1 LEQGEW
7 AVSDFEC
14 IELENVDSV
23 SVVKFKDKRVMD
35 PTRIEKLGREL
46 DIVAGSDQGKKLR
59 VDFDNV
65 KFISSAAISKLVVF
79 EKRVR
84 ANGGKLRLS
93 NLRPEVRDVFNM
105 ARLDSVFEIEE

>member
-1 LEQGEW
+1 MSE
-7 AVSDFEC
+7 FEC

-35 PTRIEKLGREL
+35 PTRIEKLGKEL
-46 DIVAGSDQGKKLR
+46 ELVAGSDQGKKLR

-84 ANGGKLRLS
+84 ANGGNLRLS
-93 NLRPEVRDVFNM
+93 NLRPEVRDVFSL
-105 ARLDSVFEIEE
+105 ARLDTVFDIED